1 MPIKVK
7 DPNVTANK
15 WDNNAGNA
23 TSSYQAGINAPKTSQ
38 SAAAAAAVGRW
49 QAAVQDPAAAT
60 RFTSHVSKAGDAAWS
75 AGALGKGKDRYA
87 GGIHSAKNKYMANV
101 SPYLAA
107 IAGVTLPDKG
117 IRGSAQ
123 NYNRVAAVGNA
134 LHALRVSRAT
144 S

>member
-7 DPNVTANK
+7 DPGTTAKK
-15 WDNNAGNA
+15 WQTNAGNA
-23 TSSYQAGINAPKTSQ
+23 TNSYIAGINAPKASQ
-38 SAAAAAAVGRW
+38 SAQAAAAVGRW
-49 QAAVQDPAAAT
+49 QAAVQSPSAAAS
-60 RFTSHVSKAGDAAWS
+60 FVSHLQKAGDGAWS

-87 GGIHSAKNKYMANV
+87 GGINAAVTKYTNNV
-101 SPYLAA
+101 TPFLTA

-123 NYNRVAAVGNA
+123 NYARVQAVGDA
-134 LHALRVSRAT
+134 LHALKVARAG

>member
-1 MPIKVK
+1 MAIKVK
-7 DPNVTANK
+7 DPGTTAGK

-23 TSSYQAGINAPKTSQ
+23 TQSYVAGINSPKQSQ
-38 SAAAAAAVGRW
+38 SAAAAAAGPRW
-49 QAAVQDPAAAT
+49 QSAVQDPAALT
-60 RFTSHVSKAGDAAWS
+60 RFTNHVSKGGDAAWS

-87 GGIHSAKNKYMANV
+87 GGIHAAKNKYQTNV

-134 LHALRVSRAT
+134 LHQLRISRAT